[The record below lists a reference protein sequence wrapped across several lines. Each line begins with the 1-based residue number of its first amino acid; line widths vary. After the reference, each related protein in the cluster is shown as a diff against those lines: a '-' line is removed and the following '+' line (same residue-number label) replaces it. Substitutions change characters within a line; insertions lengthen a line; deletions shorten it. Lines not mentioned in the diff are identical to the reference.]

1 MSDKTKGPPEQK
13 QNEGAS
19 TLYRFRY
26 RGSGPSLLYKV
37 IFIYGLILVV
47 LISVGRYFA
56 LQQEYDL
63 QDSLPILDL
72 KVSLAGKMATN
83 RARLQ
88 LMKSKLIDAEWHAH
102 SRRYQILLDQIDEK
116 IEYYDRG
123 IDEIK
128 NINVLDS
135 YSPVEMRALRAA
147 LNESLRSEVEYEE
160 VLDKYQLLVLE
171 LMLNVDRQNGE
182 KKHLHPNKD
191 ESIYYH

>member
-1 MSDKTKGPPEQK
+1 MSDKTNGSQNRKQKKGT
-13 QNEGAS
+13 AI
-19 TLYRFRY
+19 LRRY
-26 RGSGPSLLYKV
+26 RGNSLPLLYKV
-37 IFIYGLILVV
+37 ILIYGVTLLVLV
-47 LISVGRYFA
+47 SLGRYFVA
-56 LQQEYDL
+56 EREQDT

-102 SRRYQILLDQIDEK
+102 NRRYQILLDQIDEK
-116 IEYYDRG
+116 IDYYDMS

-135 YSPVEMRALRAA
+135 YSPEEMKALRAA

-171 LMLNVDRQNGE
+171 LMLNVDR
-182 KKHLHPNKD
+182 
-191 ESIYYH
+191 